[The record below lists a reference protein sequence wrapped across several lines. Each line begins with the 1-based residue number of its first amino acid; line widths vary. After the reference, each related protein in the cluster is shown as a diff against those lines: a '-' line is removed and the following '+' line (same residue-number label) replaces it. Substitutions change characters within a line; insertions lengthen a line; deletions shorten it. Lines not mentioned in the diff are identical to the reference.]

1 MTERS
6 APSSEQVSRPR
17 LEIAH
22 LSFTDYLFRCTDRF
36 EQIAYWLGK
45 EWKGP
50 LADSAKRPMP
60 KL

>member
-1 MTERS
+1 MFES
-6 APSSEQVSRPR
+6 AHPLANLP
-17 LEIAH
+17 
-22 LSFTDYLFRCTDRF
+22 TTDRF